1 MRRVRTSDSFE
12 PYGRSVIDSP
22 ELKRLPMMTWGE
34 RGRGGSQQRG
44 WRGKERAE
52 HFNRFETLKLL
63 ETLRFLEP
71 ILHLLSSVAQSP
83 PSSSSSFTLLGENKR
98 QSFDLFFTQ
107 SYLISPI
114 ELARCC
120 KRLAIWNRLI
130 GISFCL
136 SRKGYQTENELKKL
150 GPFLLSLSRR
160 LSLTRYESVVV
171 NNNLHR
177 KVENRSCEVRRM
189 SSSTREKNYSAAW
202 SRLSQET
209 FMRNRRLD
217 SNVDQGGDE
226 FDFSVLRTL

>member
-1 MRRVRTSDSFE
+1 VGKIEKSQNLGFFRAIWE
-12 PYGRSVIDSP
+12 IGN
-22 ELKRLPMMTWGE
+22 RLTRAQAASYDDLGE

-83 PSSSSSFTLLGENKR
+83 PSSSSSFTLLGQEEL
-98 QSFDLFFTQ
+98 QSFDLFLTH
-107 SYLISPI
+107 SYLISHI

-130 GISFCL
+130 GISFCV
-136 SRKGYQTENELKKL
+136 SRKGYQTENALKKL
-150 GPFLLSLSRR
+150 GPFLLSR

-177 KVENRSCEVRRM
+177 KVGSRSCEVRRM
-189 SSSTREKNYSAAW
+189 SS
-202 SRLSQET
+202 
-209 FMRNRRLD
+209 
-217 SNVDQGGDE
+217 
-226 FDFSVLRTL
+226 